1 MGACAAHSSASH
13 PVVLVRVQSAGEAP
27 EPASH
32 LVEYALVGPDDAL
45 GSLDLTGQGGSSSRT
60 EELDHDR
67 RRQTKP
73 SKYCAA
79 GFTCGHLARVSL
91 VFCPLCP
98 TRTDHTVG
106 LRCVLYFTLKYVNV
120 SRLRG
125 SRVFLI
131 NGFLRCYIAH
141 IGEIGA
147 HHRFFRAVCVLVVT
161 VHTHAHRH
169 HAKQNGRYV

>member
-67 RRQTKP
+67 VAKLSPLNTALP
-73 SKYCAA
+73 VSPDIS
-79 GFTCGHLARVSL
+79 RVSL
-91 VFCPLCP
+91 FSVHCVQTLCP
-98 TRTDHTVG
+98 TATRTDHTKVSVSG
-106 LRCVLYFTLKYVNV
+106 VCCTLLYFM
-120 SRLRG
+120 
-125 SRVFLI
+125 
-131 NGFLRCYIAH
+131 
-141 IGEIGA
+141 
-147 HHRFFRAVCVLVVT
+147 
-161 VHTHAHRH
+161 
-169 HAKQNGRYV
+169 